1 MLLVPPARFALP
13 GSVGLCNA
21 VRRTLLSDVRT
32 EAPASVRVVRN
43 VTCLTDE
50 FLAHRVGLV
59 PFRRVGNGDTLSLDV
74 VGPRVVTAADLVGP
88 AFDPVFPSIA
98 LAELRAGT
106 RSRSSSPS
114 TNDPRPRTRATR
126 RASPSACDPSVR
138 TATFSSLPATT
149 TAPPRRSS
157 TRRSRTSTRAS
168 TARSRRCPTKRR
180 SGRRT
185 SRRWRPS
192 GRRTARAACAAR
204 GCAGASWS
212 RRGSWGP
219 RARRGMSSGRS
230 SGCRCTVPCA

>member
-1 MLLVPPARFALP
+1 MLLAPPARFELP

-98 LAELRAGT
+98 LAELRAGHALSLVVT
-106 RSRSSSPS
+106 FDERPASAHARYSPCVAVGMRPLGEDRHLLQFASNDHRSPEALLDEALAHLDARV
-114 TNDPRPRTRATR
+114 DRAL
-126 RASPSACDPSVR
+126 ASLSDE
-138 TATFSSLPATT
+138 TT
-149 TAPPRRSS
+149 Q
-157 TRRSRTSTRAS
+157 RTSYI
-168 TARSRRCPTKRR
+168 
-180 SGRRT
+180 
-185 SRRWRPS
+185 
-192 GRRTARAACAAR
+192 
-204 GCAGASWS
+204 
-212 RRGSWGP
+212 
-219 RARRGMSSGRS
+219 
-230 SGCRCTVPCA
+230 